1 MGSLL
6 LLCSR
11 LLRRL
16 KTGVGTSGE
25 LVLELL
31 NPSSRVYELQLAR
44 VERMANIANVN
55 LQFLA
60 CTSGGEAIT
69 TTARD
74 FGFEVL
80 GVNAVFHSRNLF
92 QGRKKDW
99 LILFLR
105 VV

>member
-1 MGSLL
+1 LVGQA
-6 LLCSR
+6 
-11 LLRRL
+11 
-16 KTGVGTSGE
+16 GVGSGSE

-31 NPSSRVYELQLAR
+31 NPACSVDELQFAR
-44 VERMANIANVN
+44 VERMANIANVD
-55 LQFLA
+55 LEFFA
-60 CTSGGEAIT
+60 SASGGEAIT